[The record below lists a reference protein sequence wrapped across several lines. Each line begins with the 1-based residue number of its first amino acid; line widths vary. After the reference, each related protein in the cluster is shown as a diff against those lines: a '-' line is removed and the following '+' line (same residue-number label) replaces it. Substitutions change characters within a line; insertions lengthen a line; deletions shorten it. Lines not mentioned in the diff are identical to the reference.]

1 LFKIGRLNIRGK
13 SKDWYKK
20 LATIPTDWL
29 SMKATMLLKY
39 GMVDKEDIKVKLDQ
53 IKQEPKQRVEA
64 YHDMMEKLFIKGK
77 LEDIKQRKR
86 FLSKLRP

>member
-1 LFKIGRLNIRGK
+1 
-13 SKDWYKK
+13 
-20 LATIPTDWL
+20 
-29 SMKATMLLKY
+29 MLLKY